1 MLASIRGRRAAIA
14 TTSLLA
20 LAASLAC
27 AGGASAQSTSSGS
40 TVDKANTID
49 EVVVVGTRASLQ
61 SAMNRKKR
69 NGTISD
75 SIVAEDIGQFP
86 DKNVGEALGR
96 VTGVQ
101 LARDFGEGNAVSI
114 RGVEPD
120 LNRVEING
128 MSTLSTAGNLQ
139 VYGGGGRS
147 NDFRELAA
155 ELVQSIDVFKGFTA
169 DMTEGGVGGTV
180 SVTTRKPLDFAK
192 PTFR

>member
-20 LAASLAC
+20 LAASLALTT
-27 AGGASAQSTSSGS
+27 GAHAQSAGAQAE
-40 TVDKANTID
+40 DKANTID

-75 SIVAEDIGQFP
+75 SIVAEDISQFP

-96 VTGVQ
+96 ITGVQ

-128 MSTLSTAGNLQ
+128 MSTLSTADATC
-139 VYGGGGRS
+139 RS
-147 NDFRELAA
+147 TAA
-155 ELVQSIDVFKGFTA
+155 AAVP
-169 DMTEGGVGGTV
+169 
-180 SVTTRKPLDFAK
+180 TTSANWPRNWSSRSTCSRASP
-192 PTFR
+192 PT

>member
-1 MLASIRGRRAAIA
+1 MLASTRGRRAAVA

-20 LAASLAC
+20 LAASLAFTTGAHAQT
-27 AGGASAQSTSSGS
+27 AGAKVEDKVS
-40 TVDKANTID
+40 TVD

-75 SIVAEDIGQFP
+75 SIVAEDISQFP

-96 VTGVQ
+96 ITGVQ

-128 MSTLSTAGNLQ
+128 MSS
-139 VYGGGGRS
+139 GR
-147 NDFRELAA
+147 RRA
-155 ELVQSIDVFKGFTA
+155 QSA
-169 DMTEGGVGGTV
+169 
-180 SVTTRKPLDFAK
+180 SPPPA
-192 PTFR
+192 